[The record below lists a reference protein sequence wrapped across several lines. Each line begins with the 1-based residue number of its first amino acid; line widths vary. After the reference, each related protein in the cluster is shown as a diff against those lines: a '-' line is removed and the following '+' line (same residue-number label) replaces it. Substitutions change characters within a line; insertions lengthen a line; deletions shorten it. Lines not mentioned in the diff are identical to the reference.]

1 MGICNFLATLPNI
14 DTTQITQC
22 LNIAFFVIVAIIVLG
37 GVVGLIRGVWSSGF
51 RLIFVGLL
59 VILSYALAGTIGTAV
74 SKMDLT
80 SFNIP
85 PFSISGTTIEA
96 TNLQETLVKVI
107 AAYGAGEGGDVQKIL
122 DDPNTVK
129 LITELALMIVRLLT
143 FIILAI
149 IVIVVGNLLA
159 TILYHVLFKHFI
171 NKNLRKKVKLRLV
184 GFAFGLVKTSMV
196 ASMLIVPFSGLLN
209 SISVAFKNASDE
221 NNEVKLDSELYNQL
235 KNWIDAYDGSMLA
248 QGLFG

>member
-1 MGICNFLATLPNI
+1 MGIYNFLAALPDI
-14 DTTQITQC
+14 DTTQITQY

-37 GVVGLIRGVWSSGF
+37 GIVGLIRGVWSSGF
-51 RLIFVGLL
+51 RLIFVGIL
-59 VILSYALAGTIGTAV
+59 VILSYILAGTLGTAV
-74 SKMDLT
+74 ANINLT

-85 PFSISGTTIEA
+85 SFTIGENVVEVTTIKD
-96 TNLQETLVKVI
+96 TLVNAL
-107 AAYGAGEGGDVQKIL
+107 AAYSAGEGGDVQKIL

-149 IVIVVGNLLA
+149 VVIVVGNLLA

-235 KNWIDAYDGSMLA
+235 KSWIDA
-248 QGLFG
+248 